1 MVNVEM
7 ACYKIE
13 SLNMINNIKDIEM
26 LEGINSSYFSVD
38 FKKDNTIAIA
48 TLRERI
54 ETEGKPSK
62 FCIDL
67 ILEGVFSID
76 GVRTKAQKEEAD
88 RRCYD
93 DLFPVAE
100 QIIKYLTMNSGMSEG
115 VSIPKQSPQ
124 RVNLESDQEEKDEKI
139 IHFPKDQ

>member
-1 MVNVEM
+1 M

-13 SLNMINNIKDIEM
+13 SLKMINNINDIEM

-38 FKKDNTIAIA
+38 FKKNNTIAIA

-115 VSIPKQSPQ
+115 VSVSKQSLKKL
-124 RVNLESDQEEKDEKI
+124 NLESDQEEKDEKI

>member
-1 MVNVEM
+1 MVYVEM

-13 SLNMINNIKDIEM
+13 RLNMINNINDIEM

>member
-13 SLNMINNIKDIEM
+13 SLNMINNINDIEM

>member
-1 MVNVEM
+1 M

-13 SLNMINNIKDIEM
+13 SLNMINNINDIEM

>member
-13 SLNMINNIKDIEM
+13 SLNMINNINDIEM

-54 ETEGKPSK
+54 ETEGKPSR
-62 FCIDL
+62 FRIEL

-76 GVRTKAQKEEAD
+76 GVRTKAQKEEAQ

-93 DLFPVAE
+93 DLFPIAE

-115 VSIPKQSPQ
+115 VSIPKRSPQ
-124 RVNLESDQEEKDEKI
+124 KVNLGSDSEETDKKI
-139 IHFPKDQ
+139 IHFPKDH